1 MWLSCDCH
9 VIGECFKYHGH
20 RSWIIPR
27 EYSQRKV
34 IYLLCIPTIITITYL
49 LIYNNRGLL
58 ARSII
63 TAQSASPTF
72 TNVYACLVSIIN
84 TKFPQTGEL
93 IIKRI
98 IIQFRK
104 SFRRN
109 DKKICLSSVRFIA
122 HLVNQQ
128 VRGWPYSL
136 DPIPLSYNKMLYWII
151 TWKFYCIYNVYTF
164 IKNTIL
170 MFIIIGSSRVACF
183 RGAYST
189 AGSPNEWFG
198 WGSCW
203 VLERMWG

>member
-1 MWLSCDCH
+1 MTNTWLPVNQIYYYYSVYNITTVICH
-9 VIGECFKYHGH
+9 NYTDAYIPLLYL
-20 RSWIIPR
+20 IIF
-27 EYSQRKV
+27 
-34 IYLLCIPTIITITYL
+34 
-49 LIYNNRGLL
+49 LIYNYRGLL
-58 ARSII
+58 ARSIL
-63 TAQSASPTF
+63 TSQSASPTY
-72 TNVYACLVSIIN
+72 TNIYACLVSIIN

-104 SFRRN
+104 AFRRN
-109 DKKICLSSVRFIA
+109 DKKACLSAVRFMA

-136 DPIPLSYNKMLYWII
+136 DLIPLSCNKMLYWII
-151 TWKFYCIYNVYTF
+151 TWKSHCIYNVYTF

-170 MFIIIGSSRVACF
+170 MFIIIGSTWIACF
-183 RGAYST
+183 RSTYCT

-203 VLERMWG
+203 VLERVWG